1 MVRLPVVISVF
12 VCLAFHTSVISC
24 QSTQGLL
31 GLYTYLEMYILADSG
46 ILGSSEYPGNPGI
59 LRQRGRTSWD
69 RPSIPGILGYSD
81 SEVDGP
87 RNILGSSKCP
97 ENLGILRQKGNCT
110 GGSLEHPGIVRVS
123 WKSLHTC
130 TQGLCTGNPRNI
142 LGSSEYPGKPW
153 DTQT

>member
-81 SEVDGP
+81 SEVGGP
-87 RNILGSSKCP
+87 RNVLESSKY
-97 ENLGILRQKGNCT
+97 
-110 GGSLEHPGIVRVS
+110 PGYSDRKVIAQVVL
-123 WKSLHTC
+123 W
-130 TQGLCTGNPRNI
+130 NI
-142 LGSSEYPGKPW
+142 LGLSEYPGNPW
-153 DTQT
+153 IHVLRVPAQVIPGTSWDHPSILGNPGILRHKGA